1 MAQGS
6 ISHLA
11 ELQTLEDVNNNG
23 HNYLHD
29 SPRNARV
36 GSPSGFILNE
46 PSESYLI
53 PMEGM
58 LSPIKVV
65 NGNSLVNLTQFKLRS
80 PVKATQQ
87 EINLTKRYIGVNE

>member
-1 MAQGS
+1 
-6 ISHLA
+6 
-11 ELQTLEDVNNNG
+11 
-23 HNYLHD
+23 
-29 SPRNARV
+29 
-36 GSPSGFILNE
+36 
-46 PSESYLI
+46 
-53 PMEGM
+53 MEGM